1 MKAIVSLVLI
11 LISSFS
17 YCQSSCQIADSLKK
31 WNTVYGGFAAM
42 GIAHCGGTLT
52 HKLEG
57 EETIGGTTYLK
68 VWESTDSLNTEW
80 IQKGDLREDTIA
92 KQVFYAI
99 AGQGEGLLYDFSL
112 QVGDSITIDNLFTGG
127 LGGMFDCGEIDTV
140 FLNGEPRKRFTF
152 YPHGSTYWV
161 ADTWIEGIGSL
172 RGLLYSGLAP
182 AGGFTKL
189 LCCSHNDTLQYIDS
203 SFNNCYVSEFYPKIT
218 TLSIDTAYVDTYFE
232 FQLQHSASFTDSISW
247 VQIYSALPSLQLD
260 EATGILHGIVTS
272 SGSYLIGIAVRNN
285 KLDLLTDILQT
296 TIVVSLPTS
305 ITDQQKLPG
314 IQLYP
319 NPCNTR
325 LVISIID
332 PTYKD
337 FNVEIINATGNSIK
351 RIYLHDETTTID
363 CGAFQR
369 GIYLFKFSDP
379 KKGFVKFEKVLLN

>member
-1 MKAIVSLVLI
+1 
-11 LISSFS
+11 
-17 YCQSSCQIADSLKK
+17 
-31 WNTVYGGFAAM
+31 
-42 GIAHCGGTLT
+42 
-52 HKLEG
+52 
-57 EETIGGTTYLK
+57 
-68 VWESTDSLNTEW
+68 
-80 IQKGDLREDTIA
+80 
-92 KQVFYAI
+92 
-99 AGQGEGLLYDFSL
+99 
-112 QVGDSITIDNLFTGG
+112 
-127 LGGMFDCGEIDTV
+127 
-140 FLNGEPRKRFTF
+140 
-152 YPHGSTYWV
+152 V

-218 TLSIDTAYVDTYFE
+218 TSSIDTAYVDTYFE